1 MQEIALS
8 IKNILENSGYGP
20 LGVFVAS
27 LLGILSAVAS
37 ACCTL
42 PFIGA
47 IAGYSIT
54 RKSEHTD
61 KLRTGLFFM
70 AGVTITILVIG
81 CMFVFAGQTVQKF
94 SGDYWKIFVGSAAIL
109 FGIGALELFPFKTP
123 SLNIFPKNNI
133 TGGITPWIA
142 GLIFGGAVTIS
153 SLPCNPGIYIILG
166 AAVIQKH
173 VLWAFLCLTGYAIG
187 FSVPLSLVVFGLSVG
202 KNLVRL
208 QSTEKILRTIGG
220 ILLIAVGI
228 YFFYSI

>member
-1 MQEIALS
+1 MYVFAS
-8 IKNILENSGYGP
+8 YVKNVLESSGYGP
-20 LGVFVAS
+20 IGVVLAS
-27 LLGILSAVAS
+27 LLGVLSALAS

-47 IAGYSIT
+47 IVGYTIA
-54 RKSEHTD
+54 RKSEHAD

-70 AGVTITILVIG
+70 TGVIITILVIG
-81 CMFVFAGQTVQKF
+81 CLFVFAGQTIQKF
-94 SGDYWKIFVGSAAIL
+94 SGYYWKIIVGSATIL
-109 FGIGALELFPFKTP
+109 FGIGALELFPFKFP
-123 SLNIFPKNNI
+123 SLKIFPENNI
-133 TGGITPWIA
+133 AGSITPWIA
-142 GLIFGGAVTIS
+142 GLIFGGAITIS

-187 FSVPLSLVVFGLSVG
+187 FSIPLSLVVFGLSAG

-208 QSTEKILRTIGG
+208 RSAEKIARTIGG

-228 YFFYSI
+228 YFYYSI